1 MAPRIRLGYNAKPW
15 HDLSDIKAYNAEFFS
30 PEFQSHY
37 PDQLYLC
44 SFTPEGQWI
53 YRDCKKEDEWVIY
66 AAATPPYN
74 EVMCDK
80 IVRNDW
86 EEPRGYTGDTADFE
100 ADHHFEPV
108 ENAKEIRESLPADAT
123 LQDAM
128 QALWR
133 TCKGCA
139 KYVKDADSTAAAN
152 DSDST
157 AAKDSLAN
165 GAKDADSIPKTND
178 TPTTT

>member
-15 HDLSDIKAYNAEFFS
+15 HDLRDIKAYNEEFFS

-37 PDQLYLC
+37 PDMLYLC

-74 EVMCDK
+74 EVMCEK
-80 IVRNDW
+80 IVRDDY
-86 EEPRGYTGDTADFE
+86 EEPRGCTADTAYFE

-108 ENAKEIRESLPADAT
+108 ENAKEIRESLPPDAT

-139 KYVKDADSTAAAN
+139 KYVKDGNSSAD
-152 DSDST
+152 
-157 AAKDSLAN
+157 KDSSSAV
-165 GAKDADSIPKTND
+165 AKDAASNPKTNH
-178 TPTTT
+178 TPSSK